1 MKGARHAQDTLYD
14 FIYMKFK
21 DKQNESIMLEAKIIV
36 TPGIG
41 AVLMGRGMRLFS
53 VVMEM
58 FCILISAMVKWNIQ
72 TSV

>member
-21 DKQNESIMLEAKIIV
+21 DKQNESIMLEAKRIV

-41 AVLMGRGMRLFS
+41 AVLTGKGHE
-53 VVMEM
+53 VI
-58 FCILISAMVKWNIQ
+58 FCSDGNVLYSHLCCG
-72 TSV
+72 